1 MIYKFAIIFSI
12 GFIVFILNLVKK
24 EKLDEKY
31 SILLIFAGAITLIVS
46 VFPKLIIILANKFN
60 VEYAPSLMFLFAI
73 LVLVV
78 HVIHST
84 SVITNQNKMIVRL
97 TQELGIIKEK
107 ININDE
113 NK

>member
-1 MIYKFAIIFSI
+1 MVYRFAIIFSI
-12 GFIVFILNLVKK
+12 GFIAFILNLVKK

-46 VFPKLIIILANKFN
+46 IFPKIIIVIANKFN

-73 LVLVV
+73 LILIV
-78 HVIHST
+78 HVIHTT
-84 SVITNQNKMIVRL
+84 SVITKQNKMIVRL

-107 ININDE
+107 IE
-113 NK
+113 KK